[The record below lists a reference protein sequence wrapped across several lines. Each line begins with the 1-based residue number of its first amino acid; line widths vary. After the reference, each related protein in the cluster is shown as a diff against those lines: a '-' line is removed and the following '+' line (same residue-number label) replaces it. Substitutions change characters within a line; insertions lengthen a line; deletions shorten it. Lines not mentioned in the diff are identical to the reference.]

1 MAFILAYRVGPADDE
16 DHDLFPGRIL
26 GPYELL
32 VRVGAGGMARVWA
45 ARRRGTHQIFALKM
59 LLPHLKEN
67 ASFRD
72 MFFDE
77 AHIASRIQHENVCA
91 TYELVDLEGHLTL
104 VMEWVDGTS
113 LMHMLRPGASL
124 EEPGP
129 RVPLPLRHAV
139 MIIAETS
146 AGLHAAHELVDE
158 RGQPFSVVHRDVS
171 PHNVLLTRDGR
182 VKVTDFGVAKAF
194 GKLHK
199 TIAGQVKGKLA
210 YMSPEQLI
218 GGGVD
223 RRSDVFAL
231 GSVLY
236 EATTGQKPFQG
247 EHDPQ
252 VMAAIIMGNFD
263 PPTAIVPGYPL
274 ALERI
279 VLRAMATEP
288 EARYATALQLRQ
300 ALEGWLA
307 ESGPLLGAPQIA
319 AIVHERCG
327 PELAERALATALAVP
342 VPSSTP
348 RVDTPME
355 VGRHVPADPVAG
367 TNLLG
372 AFVAV
377 LIGLLGGASVL
388 FYVHEARRARSMH
401 VVTSATFDASQ
412 TAPPVAPASTPT
424 PEPVDASPYTIA
436 GDREPPPEIQL
447 VVPEGARIF
456 VDNKE
461 LPAGATSVPRPDGG
475 TSALVVRA
483 DGRNDA
489 ILMLDASAP
498 DLIEVKMTRKKKV
511 IDSGTPE
518 IATPPNPY
526 E

>member
-1 MAFILAYRVGPADDE
+1 MAFILASRVGPADDE

-45 ARRRGTHQIFALKM
+45 ARRRGTQQIFALKM
-59 LLPHLKEN
+59 LLPHLKES

-113 LMHMLRPGASL
+113 LMHMLRPGANL
-124 EEPGP
+124 EDPGP

-139 MIIAETS
+139 KIVAETS

-171 PHNVLLTRDGR
+171 PHNVLVTRDGR

-223 RRSDVFAL
+223 RRSDVFSLA
-231 GSVLY
+231 SVLY

-252 VMAAIIMGNFD
+252 LMAAIIMGNFD
-263 PPTAIVPGYPL
+263 PPSAIVPGYPP

-307 ESGPLLGAPQIA
+307 ESGPHIGPPQIA
-319 AIVHERCG
+319 AVVHERCG
-327 PELAERALATALAVP
+327 RELAERALATSPPVP

-348 RVDTPME
+348 RIDTPME
-355 VGRHVPADPVAG
+355 VGRHVPADPVAS
-367 TNLLG
+367 TNLFG
-372 AFVAV
+372 AFLAV
-377 LIGLLGGASVL
+377 MVGLLGGVAVL

-401 VVTSATFDASQ
+401 VTSAMIDASP
-412 TAPPVAPASTPT
+412 APSFVAPLTVPT
-424 PEPVDASPYTIA
+424 MDPVDASPYTVV
-436 GDREPPPEIQL
+436 GDRDPLPEIQL
-447 VVPEGARIF
+447 MVPEGARIF

-461 LPAGATSVPRPDGG
+461 LPPGATSVPRPDGG
-475 TSALVVRA
+475 TSAVVVRA
-483 DGRNDA
+483 EGRNDA

-498 DLIEVKMTRKKKV
+498 DVIEVKLARKKRALDAGSSEV
-511 IDSGTPE
+511 
-518 IATPPNPY
+518 AMPPNPY
-526 E
+526 D